1 MPDFSLAIHP
11 LSPSLPC
18 EGPAPL
24 SLTITY
30 HGKDKTTLPVDD
42 FVEVSFSTP
51 PGWAPRQVEADA
63 LKTSVLSGFL
73 PEIALSPEE
82 SWSRQVYLHDCFSII
97 KPGNVRLTARVK
109 IWPGISGS
117 EPLEMSAS
125 SDLTISEPDPVRF
138 AARIQAIER
147 QIATEKSAENRQE
160 LYQSLASLSHPSLQR
175 IFQTALAD
183 PDMLAFHATAHQR
196 LAELDNGDDKND

>member
-1 MPDFSLAIHP
+1 
-11 LSPSLPC
+11 
-18 EGPAPL
+18 
-24 SLTITY
+24 
-30 HGKDKTTLPVDD
+30 
-42 FVEVSFSTP
+42 
-51 PGWAPRQVEADA
+51 
-63 LKTSVLSGFL
+63 
-73 PEIALSPEE
+73 
-82 SWSRQVYLHDCFSII
+82 
-97 KPGNVRLTARVK
+97 
-109 IWPGISGS
+109 
-117 EPLEMSAS
+117 MSAS

-147 QIATEKSAENRQE
+147 QIAAEKSAENRQE